1 MGDTNVGCNHARG
14 GDGDD
19 AMMMIVVVVSPL
31 YYVLFLQQNKGQK
44 LLDYIGNLW
53 ELQNVIGISC

>member
-44 LLDYIGNLW
+44 LLDYIGNL
-53 ELQNVIGISC
+53 